1 MRDRERDWER
11 KGGGERES
19 ERETD
24 SNRESVRERKKTESG
39 RPDREKGGDVRKR
52 NTEHIHF
59 PIDLYAP

>member
-1 MRDRERDWER
+1 MEAERERV
-11 KGGGERES
+11 
-19 ERETD
+19 RETD
-24 SNRESVRERKKTESG
+24 SDRESVRERKKTESG